1 MYKPRPLHPALFYPL
16 FFVSGAAALVYQSLW
31 LRLFTLVLGNSL
43 HSAAIVLAAFMA
55 GLALGAWAAGCV
67 LRGKADTLLLYA
79 WIELGIA
86 LTGLGA
92 GWLILR
98 IGPLA
103 AWLAGAL
110 PQSAL
115 IASAVRFIASFA
127 VLLLPTALIGA
138 ALPVLVQHLTTRLE
152 HAGRRIGAL
161 YGWNTAGAVA
171 GCVLT
176 GFWLLRLAGTQ
187 STLLIAAGLNLTV
200 FAAARLL
207 RLAEGAVRPAGA
219 ARTKEARPARS
230 AERRLIIETAAVTGA
245 AVLALEPVWAR
256 YLSYIVYNDMY
267 VYYLMLSVIL
277 AGIGLGSLLYGALLE
292 KHLRSLSAL
301 GWLETG
307 LGLSIAACYLAAGWH
322 YGRPESGL
330 AARHIQGLFEDRFL
344 GLLAVRLFYATL
356 VMFLPSLLSG
366 IIFPLTCRLY
376 CRDERAVGEDT
387 GIIYAA
393 NTVGAVAG
401 ALIGGLVLIPLAGV
415 QSSLFLAAAAT
426 LYLAF
431 RLLLSSHDG
440 KKSGWKLRLALAAL
454 LLVFISGAALPGNQV
469 RRFALKERAHHEVL
483 YYNEGLTGTVLVTRD
498 KLNGLRNLFINAIAE
513 VHDSFGGM
521 QTFKL
526 MGHLPFL
533 LHRGEPRN
541 VLMVT
546 YGAGIASGAVAV
558 HPIRELHVVELEPAV
573 IEASR
578 QFAGRNLNVMDD
590 PRVRIHL
597 EDGRNFL
604 YNTDQRFDIVIS
616 DATNPGSADSW
627 LLYTVEFY
635 RLCQSRLNT
644 GGVMAQWL
652 PLHTGTPEGYKAILA
667 AFQEVFPHTSIWFSK
682 DYTLLIGSP
691 EKLEVSWPRL
701 TVALAEP
708 ALKKDLAPWCLD
720 NPLDLAECFLMG
732 EDAVRAMIAGT
743 RPNTDDR
750 PFYQLSAGDQAPG
763 TESILEMLDKHRQRE
778 NIFLRQVHPSM
789 AEALADSLEP
799 RFSAEHFILLRDYPS
814 ADKILPG
821 RCNVSQYLDEYMRE
835 PDYLAAAADSNPACY
850 YMQRRSASALA
861 ARGDYVRSARLFR
874 RMITLDPS
882 DPVLYYNLGN
892 LLLESGQADSAAAA
906 YSEAVS
912 RGRRDTD
919 ILGRMGKALLRAG
932 QSEKALPVLDEAV
945 RLDSSNTEA
954 LFHLGYALNRNG
966 RQDEAVACYER
977 LVARYPDYLN
987 ALINLGF
994 LYLGR
999 NNGSRAE
1006 TVLGHAAEL
1015 EPGNFQSWYG
1025 LGMARLRQGKNTGA
1039 AQALRKA
1046 LELKPG
1052 DPELSGILTRLE

>member
-1 MYKPRPLHPALFYPL
+1 VDKPRPLHPALFYPL

-43 HSAAIVLAAFMA
+43 HSAAVVLAAFMA
-55 GLALGAWAAGCV
+55 GLALGAWGAGRV
-67 LRGKADTLLLYA
+67 LRGKAGTLLLYA

-86 LTGLGA
+86 LAGLGA
-92 GWLILR
+92 GWLIPR

-115 IASAVRFIASFA
+115 IALAVRFISSFV

-161 YGWNTAGAVA
+161 YGWNAAGAVA

-200 FAAARLL
+200 FAAALLL
-207 RLAEGAVRPAGA
+207 RFAEGAGRA
-219 ARTKEARPARS
+219 AVSTETKETRPVLN
-230 AERRLIIETAAVTGA
+230 AERRLLIETAAVTGA

-267 VYYLMLSVIL
+267 VYYLMIAVIL
-277 AGIGLGSLLYGALLE
+277 AGIGLGSLLYGAFLE
-292 KHLRSLSAL
+292 KHLRSLAAL
-301 GWLETG
+301 GWLEAA
-307 LGLSIAACYLAAGWH
+307 LGLSAAACYLAAGWH

-344 GLLAVRLFYATL
+344 GFLALRLFYATL
-356 VMFLPSLLSG
+356 VMFLPALLSG

-376 CRDERAVGEDT
+376 CRDESAVGEDT

-401 ALIGGLVLIPLAGV
+401 ALLGGLVLIPLAGV

-431 RLLLSSHDG
+431 RLLLTSRDG
-440 KKSGWKLRLALAAL
+440 KKRGWKLRLALAVL
-454 LLVFISGAALPGNQV
+454 SLVFIAGAILPGNQV

-483 YYNEGLTGTVLVTRD
+483 YYREGLTGTVLVTRD
-498 KLNGLRNLFINAIAE
+498 RLNGLRNLFINAIAE

-573 IEASR
+573 VEASR
-578 QFAGRNLNVMDD
+578 QFADRNMGVMDD

-604 YNTDQRFDIVIS
+604 YNTDQRFDIIIS

-667 AFQEVFPHTSIWFSK
+667 AFQAVFPHTSIWFTK

-701 TVALAEP
+701 TAALAEP
-708 ALKKDLAPWCLD
+708 ALQKDLAPWCLD

-732 EDAVRAMIAGT
+732 EEAVRAMIAGT

-750 PFYQLSAGDQAPG
+750 PFYQLTTSEQAGS
-763 TESILEMLDKHRQRE
+763 ESILSLLDTHRQRE
-778 NIFLRQVHPSM
+778 NVFLRQVHPSM
-789 AEALADSLEP
+789 ADALADSLER
-799 RFSAEHFILLRDYPS
+799 RFMAEHFILLRDYPS
-814 ADKILPG
+814 ADKVLPG

-835 PDYLAAAADSNPACY
+835 PDYLAAAADSNPSCY
-850 YMQRRSASALA
+850 YMQRRSATALA
-861 ARGDYVRSARLFR
+861 ARGDYSRSARIFR
-874 RMITLDPS
+874 RMTALDPS

-892 LLLESGQADSAAAA
+892 LLLESGQPDSAAAA
-906 YSEAVS
+906 YTEAVS

-919 ILGRMGKALLRAG
+919 ILGRLGKALLRAG
-932 QSEKALPVLDEAV
+932 KAGEALPVLDEAV
-945 RLDSSNTEA
+945 SLDSSNTEA
-954 LFHLGYALNRNG
+954 MFHLGYALNRNG
-966 RQDEAVACYER
+966 RPEEAIKCYER
-977 LVARYPDYLN
+977 LISRYPDYLN

-999 NNGSRAE
+999 KIDSRAE
-1006 TVLGHAAEL
+1006 AVLNHATEL

-1025 LGMARLRQGKNTGA
+1025 LGMARLRQGKNAEA

-1052 DPELSGILTRLE
+1052 DPELTGILGKLE